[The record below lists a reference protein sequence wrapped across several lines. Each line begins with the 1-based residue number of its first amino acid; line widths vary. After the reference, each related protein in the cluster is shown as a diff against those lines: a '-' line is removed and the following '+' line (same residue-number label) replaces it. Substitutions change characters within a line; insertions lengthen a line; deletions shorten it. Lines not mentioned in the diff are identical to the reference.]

1 MVGKSL
7 FVPEEINNEIKMK
20 NMILNIVL
28 FQLGWFACVLSAAS
42 NQPVFGA
49 IIAVVII
56 SIHLLISKQHKEELR
71 IIAVAMVIGLVWD
84 SLIVSMGWIT
94 YQSGMLVSFMAP
106 YWIVLMWAL
115 FATTLN
121 LSLSWLKDKLL
132 LAALFGAIAGPVA
145 YYAGVKLGAVEFNN
159 EIYSLIAL
167 SIGWAI
173 FTPLL
178 LKIAKGNLSSEMKLN
193 GETI

>member
-1 MVGKSL
+1 M
-7 FVPEEINNEIKMK
+7 NY
-20 NMILNIVL
+20 MILNIIL

-49 IIAVVII
+49 VIAVVII
-56 SIHLLISKQHKEELR
+56 SAHLFISKQYKEELR
-71 IIAVAMVIGLVWD
+71 IITVAMAIGLVWD

-94 YQSGMLVSFMAP
+94 YQSGMIVNFMAP

-121 LSLSWLKDKLL
+121 FSMSWLKGKLL
-132 LAALFGAIAGPVA
+132 LAAIFGAIAGPLA

-159 EIYSLIAL
+159 AMYSLISL

-178 LKIAKGNLSSEMKLN
+178 LNISKGNLSSARNIN
-193 GETI
+193 GEVKGEVI